1 MAEQVAKFRFL
12 NFSISESHFKIEPSE
27 VTDFS
32 LDINVDQT
40 TYENE
45 EEGKMKLEL
54 TVMVS
59 DEKKMVDI
67 NVKANGIFEYDKDID
82 EKTKESFFTLNA
94 PAILFPYVR
103 AYVSSLTALSGMPPI
118 TLPTINLASTRQ

>member
-1 MAEQVAKFRFL
+1 
-12 NFSISESHFKIEPSE
+12 
-27 VTDFS
+27 
-32 LDINVDQT
+32 
-40 TYENE
+40 
-45 EEGKMKLEL
+45 MKLEL

>member
-12 NFSISESHFKIEPSE
+12 NFSITESHIKIEPSE
-27 VTDFS
+27 VTEYS

-40 TYENE
+40 VYENE

-59 DEKKMVDI
+59 DEKKQVDI
-67 NVKANGIFEYDKDID
+67 TVKANGIFEYDKDID
-82 EKTKESFFTLNA
+82 EKAKKNFFTLNA